1 MLRLE
6 LAALMVR
13 NQFQRLYQP
22 HGILIIRYRGQAVA
36 DDVVK
41 SAMNFIFIFILSFAV
56 LSICLSAVGLDFI
69 TAVSGA
75 ATALATLRPGLAPAI
90 GTAGH
95 SPTPPVAAQLPS
107 SAAHPWCRVAF
118 PPLQGTP

>member
-75 ATALATLRPGLAPAI
+75 ATALANVGPGLGPVIGPA
-90 GTAGH
+90 GNR
-95 SPTPPVAAQLPS
+95 SEER
-107 SAAHPWCRVAF
+107 RV
-118 PPLQGTP
+118 GKECVSTG

>member
-36 DDVVK
+36 DDLVK

-75 ATALATLRPGLAPAI
+75 ATALATSARAWA
-90 GTAGH
+90 
-95 SPTPPVAAQLPS
+95 PS
-107 SAAHPWCRVAF
+107 SARRATSRPCR
-118 PPLQGTP
+118 TPRNGCCRQACCWEDWSS

>member
-13 NQFQRLYQP
+13 NQFQRLYHP

-36 DDVVK
+36 DDLVK
-41 SAMNFIFIFILSFAV
+41 SPMTFIFIFLFSFAV

-69 TAVSGA
+69 TAVSRA
-75 ATALATLRPGLAPAI
+75 ATVLANVGTGPGPLIGPAVPLL
-90 GTAGH
+90 TQQPRRAAC
-95 SPTPPVAAQLPS
+95 AAQ
-107 SAAHPWCRVAF
+107 
-118 PPLQGTP
+118 

>member
-75 ATALATLRPGLAPAI
+75 ATALANVGPGLGPVIGPA
-90 GTAGH
+90 GNFR
-95 SPTPPVAAQLPS
+95 
-107 SAAHPWCRVAF
+107 SAARRV
-118 PPLQGTP
+118 GEECVST